1 MRWPYWVKIYCM
13 LAPIH
18 FIDFSSHLDF
28 SDLCAAFGGHMLS
41 LLDVEP
47 INELLTQG
55 RRSKSGKTKTLS
67 QWATKEIRK
76 LKNANAW

>member
-1 MRWPYWVKIYCM
+1 MRRANWVSTFERNFISIFLIVIHYCC
-13 LAPIH
+13 
-18 FIDFSSHLDF
+18 
-28 SDLCAAFGGHMLS
+28 SDLCSAFGGHMLS
-41 LLDVEP
+41 LLDVDP